1 MVINAQKC
9 LINVRIIILK
19 MEDAQP
25 AQLLGMFLM
34 MANVLILTA
43 WLKIMKSAVRVNQTL
58 FIVMVKKSV
67 NIMTQIVKI

>member
-1 MVINAQKC
+1 MG
-9 LINVRIIILK
+9 
-19 MEDAQP
+19 DAQP
-25 AQLLGMFLM
+25 AQLLGMLLM